1 MEMRGVNA
9 KQYEQFLFMSKY
21 FTNLYYETCNNLL
34 IGLVCRRRT
43 RMDTRKRT
51 RATTGSGTTGN
62 SGTKG
67 TTRRGRMDRRR
78 VRRTLR
84 TKRANL

>member
-1 MEMRGVNA
+1 MRGVNA

-21 FTNLYYETCNNLL
+21 FTNFYYETCNNLL

-51 RATTGSGTTGN
+51 RVTTGSGTTGN

>member
-1 MEMRGVNA
+1 
-9 KQYEQFLFMSKY
+9 MSKY

-51 RATTGSGTTGN
+51 RVTTGSGTTGN
-62 SGTKG
+62 SGTRG
-67 TTRRGRMDRRR
+67 TRRGRMNRRR

-84 TKRANL
+84 TMRVNL